1 MSKTARKSA
10 ISRALSVVRKGYADG
25 GSPKEVLGE
34 AIRSVVPDLSPGQ
47 SRMMPDARLL
57 ARLYRGEG
65 MPTPASRAGLTEDEA
80 VRREGTLSAPVRP
93 GGDTVEQRIA
103 SGVARAPR
111 DIVEASGIGQAAR
124 SAHDAYAD
132 PSKENLGRAALDAA
146 LSVPGMGMLGRGV
159 EAVSGPVGRAMARA
173 GELLPETAAGK
184 AALGVGSLGGA
195 TLAGTASAG
204 PLEEFT
210 GEYLKINPFPRE
222 LSREEF
228 IKARRDAAEA
238 PHLSGRRPDPNEAA
252 RLGNNAAKKA
262 AKEYEDE
269 VKSLASR
276 REKWQKDFDKA
287 WETKQRQEKEMGQR
301 PFHERYPDYSAYA
314 LPVALAGSAILPA
327 AGQAMVRGFETSPV
341 RNAARA
347 LDSAVARANQSR
359 SGAYAGVGTGEAAL
373 DNATALKALEAYE
386 AAVQPAN
393 RSFGS
398 KAAGVAGDIAA
409 TGTGAAL
416 PSLSVQLPYLV
427 DYSQPE
433 GSRAKAEA
441 SKQFTPEKL
450 LERMLGPGAAGVGV
464 AGLSRSFGNQ
474 ASKLAI
480 NPGPT
485 KDNLYRAQALKDNGE
500 PSEFGAR
507 LRSGLKE
514 DGRTREFLRDVAP
527 ASVAPQEGLLR
538 RLFGTRP
545 QEGVVGS
552 APTALPAKAPPP
564 LLGSD
569 VPSNPA
575 VDRALEIATKPPEA
589 MKAIPAP
596 PPAVLSN
603 PPTSKS
609 PSGLP
614 DWAGEPPKEVR
625 LRAGYYWDRN
635 LQQPRHKDGSFGEMP
650 KFSRPKATPKATNE
664 PLTPETIPN
673 KPPKSPEE
681 LFDPN
686 TSTGRGLK
694 GGGFVKSAM
703 DTARQYADGGDVLL
717 PRRSDAM
724 VDHWLMTRDQPS
736 MRTAEP
742 RTFADKASDAISSG
756 LDFMGVDGRTAA
768 DYGHRGAGLVGTPL
782 WPGVVAHDASSFAG
796 EGIRDG
802 RPSKVA
808 AAGVYAALSAALPA
822 VARRMMRM
830 PSFEAINDARM
841 AKQLNGV
848 EGGWKP
854 SAFDRKFRHM
864 STHESRMLQKEQQ
877 MADRFGEVRPVS
889 DVAGYIRHPGFEP
902 EAMNKA
908 GGVNQMNSNTPLPQE
923 RLRMLYPNFAE
934 GGAVALAR
942 QYANGGSV
950 DSHVHS
956 GPIVGHDGGRADT
969 KPITVPAGAYII
981 PADVVSA
988 FGGAGGNTLAGMKAL
1003 EQAFGRSDP
1012 SRASG
1017 GAVPIKIS
1025 DGEFVVAPDQVARVG
1040 GGDVETGHRNL
1051 DDFVRRIRAD
1061 HIKTLSSLPGPAQS

>member
-393 RSFGS
+393 RSLGS
-398 KAAGVAGDIAA
+398 KAAGVVGDIAA

-433 GSRAKAEA
+433 GSRARTEA
-441 SKQFTPEKL
+441 AKQFTLDKM
-450 LERMLGPGAAGVGV
+450 LERMYGPGLAGVGV
-464 AGLSRSFGNQ
+464 AGLSRTFGNQ
-474 ASKLAI
+474 AAKLAI

-485 KDNLYRAQALKDNGE
+485 KDNLYRAQALKDE
-500 PSEFGAR
+500 VKPVELGAAV
-507 LRSGLKE
+507 RSGLE
-514 DGRTREFLRDVAP
+514 QDRQTREFLRDVAP
-527 ASVAPQEGLLR
+527 APVRPAQSILD
-538 RLFGTRP
+538 RLFGTRKETGAG
-545 QEGVVGS
+545 EGS
-552 APTALPAKAPPP
+552 PTALPQREPPP
-564 LLGSD
+564 LLASEVRD
-569 VPSNPA
+569 PA
-575 VDRALEIATKPPEA
+575 VERALGVATKQPESP
-589 MKAIPAP
+589 KLSSP
-596 PPAVLSN
+596 PPAASSTN
-603 PPTSKS
+603 PTTSGA
-609 PSGLP
+609 PS
-614 DWAGEPPKEVR
+614 WAGDPPAGVR
-625 LRAGYYWDRN
+625 LQKGYYWDKT
-635 LQQPRHKDGSFGEMP
+635 LQQTRHKDGSFGSMP
-650 KFSRPKATPKATNE
+650 KYSRPRDAIKPANE
-664 PLTPETIPN
+664 PLTAGEIPN
-673 KPPKSPEE
+673 KPPKPPEE

-686 TSTGRGLK
+686 DPLNRGRK
-694 GGGFVKSAM
+694 HGGSVKSTVDM
-703 DTARQYADGGDVLL
+703 ARRYADGG
-717 PRRSDAM
+717 S
-724 VDHWLMTRDQPS
+724 
-736 MRTAEP
+736 
-742 RTFADKASDAISSG
+742 
-756 LDFMGVDGRTAA
+756 
-768 DYGHRGAGLVGTPL
+768 VG
-782 WPGVVAHDASSFAG
+782 
-796 EGIRDG
+796 
-802 RPSKVA
+802 
-808 AAGVYAALSAALPA
+808 
-822 VARRMMRM
+822 
-830 PSFEAINDARM
+830 
-841 AKQLNGV
+841 
-848 EGGWKP
+848 
-854 SAFDRKFRHM
+854 
-864 STHESRMLQKEQQ
+864 
-877 MADRFGEVRPVS
+877 
-889 DVAGYIRHPGFEP
+889 
-902 EAMNKA
+902 
-908 GGVNQMNSNTPLPQE
+908 
-923 RLRMLYPNFAE
+923 
-934 GGAVALAR
+934 
-942 QYANGGSV
+942 
-950 DSHVHS
+950 SHVHS
-956 GPIVGHDGGRADT
+956 GPIVGPDGGRADT

-988 FGGAGGNTLAGMKAL
+988 FGDAGGNTLAGMKAL
-1003 EQAFGRSDP
+1003 EHAFGRSDP

-1025 DGEFVVAPDQVARVG
+1025 DGEFVIAPDQVARVG
-1040 GGDVETGHRNL
+1040 DGNVDAGHRKL
-1051 DDFVRRIRAD
+1051 DEFVRRVRAE
-1061 HIKTLSSLPGPAQS
+1061 HIKTLSNLPGPAQS